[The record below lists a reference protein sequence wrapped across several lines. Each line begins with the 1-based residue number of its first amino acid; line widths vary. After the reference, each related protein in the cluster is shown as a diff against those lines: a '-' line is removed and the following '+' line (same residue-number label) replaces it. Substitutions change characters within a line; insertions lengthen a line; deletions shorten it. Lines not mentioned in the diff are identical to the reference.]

1 MLGLFDDPKIKAV
14 YYRKKKELKITG
26 LNTTMVSFLNLV
38 GNKTV
43 KSSTRSSVIIDV
55 KAVKDVEQAL
65 SMIEIVNEVK

>member
-26 LNTTMVSFLNLV
+26 LNTTMVNFLNLV

>member
-1 MLGLFDDPKIKAV
+1 MLGLFDKSKTKAI

-26 LNTTMVSFLNLV
+26 LNSTMVSFLTLV

-43 KSSTRSSVIIDV
+43 KSSTRSSVTIDV
-55 KAVKDVEQAL
+55 RAVKDVEQAL